1 MYLIG
6 AFIAF
11 ILYLIYFFD
20 ISKKLNLCDVFI
32 ALFCSI
38 FSWILVALIVL
49 HYGNKIYQKIKEKN
63 HDKIW
68 MIQK

>member
-1 MYLIG
+1 MLSMYLIG
-6 AFIAF
+6 ASVAF

-38 FSWILVALIVL
+38 FSWLLVALIVL
-49 HYGNKIYQKIKEKN
+49 HYGNEIYQKIKEK
-63 HDKIW
+63 KS
-68 MIQK
+68 